1 MPTTS
6 SRATSKAN
14 AKANDTLTARHSAQ
28 MKITASLEKKQ
39 DSTDQSIQISTN
51 TSTKKTIS
59 GTRYRNSSS
68 PEWSI
73 NSS

>member
-1 MPTTS
+1 MPTAS

-51 TSTKKTIS
+51 TSTKKNNI
-59 GTRYRNSSS
+59 RYSVSQQLVARVVY
-68 PEWSI
+68 
-73 NSS
+73 